1 MRRDL
6 RGLSKEGA
14 EFVGGHLVAAG
25 TLADDDPELAWLHAR
40 AARSKGGRIAVVRET
55 VGLVGYRAGHWAE
68 AISELRAARRMGG
81 GPGHLAVLADCERAL
96 GHPDKAIEISRSAE
110 AEALDPAAAAELTI
124 VTAGAR
130 ADLGQLDAALVTLE
144 AAGVNAPAV
153 EPWTARLQ
161 YAYADLLVRA
171 GRRGEALDWFMRAH
185 DADAEDETD
194 AAERI
199 AELADGEDDVPADP
213 DESPSELETPPDVDT
228 PLGVDTGPDAGLEA
242 PAGAAGGGPDSVR
255 EGAAGVEGG
264 GPDSVREGAAGAE
277 GSGPDSVQEGA
288 AGAEV
293 SGPDSVQEGAAGAEV
308 RERDSAH
315 QDAAATEPELSDPDA
330 APEPGSVSAQLF
342 SHPDA
347 AQQRDPED
355 G

>member
-1 MRRDL
+1 VPEWASQAELEPDVRRDL

-110 AEALDPAAAAELTI
+110 AEALDPAATAELTI

-130 ADLGQLDAALVTLE
+130 ADLGQLDSALVTLE
-144 AAGVNAPAV
+144 AAGATDTAV

-161 YAYADLLVRA
+161 YAYADLLA
-171 GRRGEALDWFMRAH
+171 KADRRREALTWFMRAY
-185 DADAEDETD
+185 DADTEDETD

-199 AELADGEDDVPADP
+199 AELADGEDGIPTAAVEVASEEETAPDSVTVP
-213 DESPSELETPPDVDT
+213 ELETAPDSVT
-228 PLGVDTGPDAGLEA
+228 SPHSTTETEA
-242 PAGAAGGGPDSVR
+242 PAEPAPT
-255 EGAAGVEGG
+255 E
-264 GPDSVREGAAGAE
+264 
-277 GSGPDSVQEGA
+277 
-288 AGAEV
+288 
-293 SGPDSVQEGAAGAEV
+293 
-308 RERDSAH
+308 SAP
-315 QDAAATEPELSDPDA
+315 TEPESPPEDAVEAEPEVSAAQA

-342 SHPDA
+342 SHADA
-347 AQQRDPED
+347 AEQREPED
-355 G
+355 V

>member
-1 MRRDL
+1 VPEWASQEELEPDVRRDL

-110 AEALDPAAAAELTI
+110 AEALDQAAAVELTI

-144 AAGVNAPAV
+144 AAGATDAAV

-161 YAYADLLVRA
+161 YAYADLLA
-171 GRRGEALDWFMRAH
+171 KAERRREALTWFMRAY
-185 DADAEDETD
+185 DADTEDETD

-199 AELADGEDDVPADP
+199 AELAAEQDTSATGPVEVASGVDTPEVDTALDDDTEPDADTEPDVETEPDEPEPDDDTASDDLTVPKVEAEPMPTGPDSSPDNAGEAELDVPA
-213 DESPSELETPPDVDT
+213 
-228 PLGVDTGPDAGLEA
+228 A
-242 PAGAAGGGPDSVR
+242 
-255 EGAAGVEGG
+255 
-264 GPDSVREGAAGAE
+264 
-277 GSGPDSVQEGA
+277 
-288 AGAEV
+288 
-293 SGPDSVQEGAAGAEV
+293 
-308 RERDSAH
+308 
-315 QDAAATEPELSDPDA
+315 DA
-330 APEPGSVSAQLF
+330 APEPGVVSAQLF
-342 SHPDA
+342 SHADA
-347 AQQRDPED
+347 PERREPEE